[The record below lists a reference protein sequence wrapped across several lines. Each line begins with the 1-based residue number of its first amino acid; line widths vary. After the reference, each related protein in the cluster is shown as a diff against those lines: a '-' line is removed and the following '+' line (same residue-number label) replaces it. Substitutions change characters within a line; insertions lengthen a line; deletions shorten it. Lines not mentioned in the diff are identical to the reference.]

1 MKSFSNSR
9 SPGNNGLK
17 KGFYETFWEEL
28 KKKKTFMNSLNQR
41 KGSKKLVTSQRKA
54 IIELLEKKVK
64 DKRLTSNWR
73 PLSILNV
80 DYKNCFENFCI

>member
-1 MKSFSNSR
+1 
-9 SPGNNGLK
+9 
-17 KGFYETFWEEL
+17 
-28 KKKKTFMNSLNQR
+28 MNSLNQT

-80 DYKNCFENFCI
+80 GYKNCFENFCI

>member
-9 SPGNNGLK
+9 SPGNDGLK

-28 KKKKTFMNSLNQR
+28 KKKKNIHEFVKPNKREQ
-41 KGSKKLVTSQRKA
+41 KIGHIPK
-54 IIELLEKKVK
+54 EVK